1 MENTTKFKS
10 VCFGCIDSSKQDE
23 HHDKKTMK

>member
-10 VCFGCIDSSKQDE
+10 VCFGCIDSSRQDE
-23 HHDKKTMK
+23 HHD